1 MFSPVELENLQA
13 IKAIGRS
20 DIVLKLEIIKKIVG
34 IILLVI
40 AVPFGVS
47 AIAWSMMLSMLFAA
61 IANATPNRSLLGYSI
76 VGQFRDVLP
85 SLIMSAVVYLFVQC
99 FVLFIPITNQLL
111 MLMLAVLLGLCVYVL
126 LSIIFRVDSFYY
138 LIDTIKGFKK

>member
-34 IILLVI
+34 IILLII

-76 VGQFRDVLP
+76 VGQFCDVLP

-138 LIDTIKGFKK
+138 LIDTIKGLKK